1 MKTSIIIPARLASTR
16 LPEKALADIFGK
28 SLVMRVYHQ
37 AKKSLLAAEVF
48 IATDHEKIY
57 NHVVSEGG
65 HAIMTSTH
73 HQSGTDRISEVA
85 SNLDSDI
92 ILNLQGDEPLIHPG
106 QIDDLIKNMQHP
118 EVLIG
123 TQCQKIHDVDMLFD
137 YNVVK
142 VVRDKDNR
150 ALYFSRQAIPAIRE
164 AGYKHWLGLT
174 DYYRHIGMYGY
185 KRNVL
190 LDITK
195 LPVTSYETT
204 ESLEQL
210 RWLQHGYRVHCFET
224 TFSSIGVDTPE
235 DLERVR
241 EEVFKEMIR

>member
-28 SLVMRVYHQ
+28 SLVMSVYHQ
-37 AKKSLLAAEVF
+37 AKKSVLASEVF

-65 HAIMTSTH
+65 KAIMTSTK
-73 HQSGTDRISEVA
+73 HQSGTDRIAEVA
-85 SNLDSDI
+85 SHFDSDI
-92 ILNLQGDEPLIHPG
+92 IINLQGDEPLINPG
-106 QIDDLIKNMQHP
+106 QIDDLIKNMLHP

-123 TQCQKIHDVDMLFD
+123 TQCQKILDIDMLFD

-142 VVRDKDNR
+142 VVRDLRQR

-164 AGYKHWLGLT
+164 AGYKNWLGLT
-174 DYYRHIGMYGY
+174 DYYRHIGMYGF

-195 LPVTSYETT
+195 LPVTTYEMA

-210 RWLQHGYRVHCFET
+210 RWLQHGYTVHCFET
-224 TFSSIGVDTPE
+224 TYTSVGVDTAE
-235 DLERVR
+235 DLEKVKELLFR
-241 EEVFKEMIR
+241 EMTR